1 VPHVVDERPVA
12 PAETGHGG
20 LGGQRRWALRILL
33 PALTLGVVTCLVLL
47 ATGALNLLPVTSSP
61 STRPAAVTD
70 GGTGV
75 VRVFTSTGQVRRGPS
90 FPEVNGIADGLGGVW
105 VTTGNVE
112 QKHVLYTVDPATSR
126 VVGRVQLP
134 SRLVINPND
143 VAIGSGAV
151 WAAVGASVYR
161 IEPLSALSGA
171 IVTHAF
177 AALPPGG
184 VVGDLVVDAGALWVT
199 DTTSGKVYRFAV
211 STGRLEAAVT
221 VGSTAGAMA
230 VGDGGV
236 WVADAD
242 AHTVSRISVTHNRV
256 DSVLTF
262 PGPPNHIA
270 ASDDGLWVTDG
281 AGRVAA
287 ALNGDRGRIITLP
300 VGAEPTG
307 LAAFGDT
314 VWVASTANGTLS
326 RIDARR
332 PAVVA
337 TVRVGARPYAVAADR
352 QGAWVALLGQPP
364 KMHASSPSARVPV
377 WLLRLCGGTGA
388 VRHPA

>member
-1 VPHVVDERPVA
+1 VPHVVDERPAA

-47 ATGALNLLPVTSSP
+47 ATGALNSLPVTLSP

-75 VRVFTSTGQVRRGPS
+75 VRVFTSTGQVRSGPS

-112 QKHVLYTVDPATSR
+112 QQHVLYTVDPATSR
-126 VVGRVQLP
+126 VVGRVELP

-151 WAAVGASVYR
+151 WAAVGASIYR

-171 IVTHAF
+171 IVTRAF

-199 DTTSGKVYRFAV
+199 DTTSGKVYRFAA

-221 VGSTAGAMA
+221 VGSTAGAMT
-230 VGDGGV
+230 VGDRGV

-270 ASDDGLWVTDG
+270 ASDNGLWVTDG
-281 AGRVAA
+281 TGSVAA
-287 ALNGDRGRIITLP
+287 ALNGDRGRIVTVP

-307 LAAFGDT
+307 LAAVGDT
-314 VWVASTANGTLS
+314 VWVASTGNGTLS

-364 KMHASSPSARVPV
+364 KMHASSGSSPSARVPV
-377 WLLRLCGGTGA
+377 WLLRLCGG
-388 VRHPA
+388 